1 MLPLCETDRRIPGS
15 IHDITLW
22 MAGPLLLH
30 LVPLTLFAF
39 SSQAAQI
46 SWSTPA
52 AGTVFGPGDTL
63 IASWTSNS
71 TKISKNSTTAFRLCE
86 TEFQDVQNGTTSC
99 GELVMPLIQQSAG
112 SYNTSLQVAFLVTL
126 FVVLRDIHYSR
137 FSALPDV
144 VNKTGFYL
152 EMNDASGQKSISP
165 NFSLSRTA
173 NFFPFLQLH
182 ILTAHSHA
190 WALEHN
196 FSRQQYSGRGPRHQR
211 KPRPG
216 SCCRLGDPAHFR
228 WRHLVLL
235 PLPVFPPPPKAQ
247 AGTGSRSQTLG
258 FGEGE
263 AGLRT
268 DTGVTEVIWF
278 TCDLPRLSPVVSWS
292 ETFVQ
297 GTCQTR
303 LLLLPGRL
311 HTCVP
316 LSDSFI

>member
-1 MLPLCETDRRIPGS
+1 
-15 IHDITLW
+15 

-71 TKISKNSTTAFRLCE
+71 TKVSKNSTAAFRLCE
-86 TEFQDVQNGTTSC
+86 TEFQDVQNETTSC

-112 SYNTSLQVAFLVTL
+112 SYNTSLQVALLVTL
-126 FVVLRDIHYSR
+126 FVALCDVYYSR

-144 VNKTGFYL
+144 VNKIGFYL
-152 EMNDASGQKSISP
+152 EMNDALGQKSISP

-173 NFFPFLQLH
+173 NFFPLLELH
-182 ILTAHSHA
+182 VLTSPSYA
-190 WALEHN
+190 WAFEYN
-196 FSRQQYSGRGPRHQR
+196 FSRQQHSGRDPRHQC
-211 KPRPG
+211 KPYPG
-216 SCCRLGDPAHFR
+216 PCCCLGDPAHFR

-235 PLPVFPPPPKAQ
+235 HLPVFPPPPKAQ

-268 DTGVTEVIWF
+268 ETGIAKVIWF
-278 TCDLPRLSPVVSWS
+278 TFDLPRLSSHVSWP

-311 HTCVP
+311 HTCVS